1 MDIRPNER
9 GPTNADHVVGAIV
22 GGAIGDGW
30 GRTAEGHR
38 VAGPMAPPRRFVVS
52 DDTQLTLATCEA
64 VLEADGIDPAAIAA
78 AFLRWFRAGRLRGL
92 GASTAAA
99 LRSLDAGAPWTLS
112 GAVGERAAGNGAA
125 MRVAPLAFCLDPSDE
140 GDRRVLR
147 DIASITHRHDEAFV
161 GAWAVAVAVR
171 HAASGA
177 SLDDLVETVAAA
189 LPDSAVR
196 DRLRAV
202 DACGRV
208 TPADAAARFGATGY
222 VVDSVPIALLAARGA
237 ADRPFEAVV
246 ASAVAA
252 GGDADTIASIAGQVA
267 GAALGLRAIPED
279 FRSRLDDRASI
290 EATAAAFAA
299 RWSAAGRGRGRDGGP
314 SRTLRG

>member
-1 MDIRPNER
+1 MDVRPNER
-9 GPTNADHVVGAIV
+9 GPTDAERIAGTIV

-30 GRTAEGHR
+30 GGASEGR
-38 VAGPMAPPRRFVVS
+38 DPRGPVAPPRRLAAS

-64 VLEADGIDPAAIAA
+64 VLEAGRVDPEAIAA

-125 MRVAPLAFCLDPSDE
+125 MRVAPLAYGLDPFDE
-140 GDRRVLR
+140 RDRRLLR
-147 DIASITHRHDEAFV
+147 DVVSITHRHDEAYV
-161 GAWAVAVAVR
+161 GAWAVVVAVR
-171 HAASGA
+171 EAASGA
-177 SLDDLVETVAAA
+177 PLERLLERVATA

-208 TPADAAARFGATGY
+208 TPAEAAARFGSTGY

-252 GGDADTIASIAGQVA
+252 GGDTDTIASIAGQVA
-267 GAALGLRAIPED
+267 GAALGLRAVPED
-279 FRSRLDDRASI
+279 LRARLDDRADV

-299 RWSAAGRGRGRDGGP
+299 RGPTPGAGRDGGR

>member
-1 MDIRPNER
+1 MDPRADESRP
-9 GPTNADHVVGAIV
+9 TDADRVVGAIV

-30 GRTAEGHR
+30 GGASEGR
-38 VAGPMAPPRRFVVS
+38 GPRGPVAPPRRLVAS

-64 VLEADGIDPAAIAA
+64 VLEAGRVDPATIAA
-78 AFLRWFRAGRLRGL
+78 AFLRWFRAGRLRGV

-125 MRVAPLAFCLDPSDE
+125 MRVAPLAFGLDPADD

-147 DIASITHRHDEAFV
+147 DVVSITHRHDEAFV
-161 GAWAVAVAVR
+161 GAWAVVVAVR
-171 HAASGA
+171 EAAAGA
-177 SLDDLVETVAAA
+177 SLDGLLERVAAA

-208 TPADAAARFGATGY
+208 TPAEAGARFGATGY

-237 ADRPFEAVV
+237 EDHPFEAVV

-252 GGDADTIASIAGQVA
+252 GGDTDTIASIAGQVA
-267 GAALGLRAIPED
+267 GAALGLRAVPED
-279 FRSRLDDRASI
+279 LRARLDDREDV

-299 RWSAAGRGRGRDGGP
+299 RWPRRGLGRAGGP
-314 SRTLRG
+314 SSTVRG

>member
-1 MDIRPNER
+1 MDVRSNER
-9 GPTNADHVVGAIV
+9 HRTDAERVVGAIV

-30 GRTAEGHR
+30 GGASEGR
-38 VAGPMAPPRRFVVS
+38 GPRGPVAPPRRLVAS

-64 VLEADGIDPAAIAA
+64 VLAAGRVDPAAIAA

-92 GASTAAA
+92 GASTATA

-112 GAVGERAAGNGAA
+112 GSVGERAAGNGAA
-125 MRVAPLAFCLDPSDE
+125 MRVAPLAFCLDPFDE
-140 GDRRVLR
+140 HDRRVLR
-147 DIASITHRHDEAFV
+147 DLVSITHRHDEAFV
-161 GAWAVAVAVR
+161 GAWAVVGAVR
-171 HAASGA
+171 AAASGA
-177 SLDDLVETVAAA
+177 SLDGLLAHVAGT

-208 TPADAAARFGATGY
+208 TPAEAAARFGATGY

-237 ADRPFEAVV
+237 ADQPFEAVI

-252 GGDADTIASIAGQVA
+252 GGDTDTIASIAGQVA
-267 GAALGLRAIPED
+267 GASLGLRAVPED
-279 FRSRLDDRASI
+279 LRARLDDREGV

-299 RWSAAGRGRGRDGGP
+299 RWPQPGYGRAGGP
-314 SRTLRG
+314 SSTVRG